1 MTLEPTRTAA
11 GIANTAHP
19 EVEFALVL
27 ARTIDAVQ
35 GDPEQ
40 LRQVIYE
47 LARQKLEQL
56 QAGDPAEQQRLALAL
71 EVAIAGVE
79 ANAKGG
85 PIVHDKIRS
94 AAIPERSFRI
104 AATVAD
110 KTSILAADNEYEF
123 GGSSPVENVRGS
135 RRMLMGQSQLLP
147 ALSLRH
153 LAMFC
158 FVAGVVVWAIT
169 FAGRTSLPT
178 PQRPEPIQPKTEL
191 SVHNKS
197 SQVPTVEKAI
207 HESRLL
213 PAAYGVYAEQGGKLL
228 ALQMLPGHAPD
239 PRVAIS
245 AAITKPSE
253 TMLLDGNAH
262 FIVFDKDGQGAHES
276 VEVRVI
282 AQVRQATNFDS
293 SGKPVV
299 AQKGGTWVIR
309 NISVPYQTIPL
320 QGNPQMYEIRSR
332 ESGKSL
338 PAGRYALIV
347 QGKSFEF
354 SVAGP
359 ITDKRQCLESISA
372 ANGVFYTECPDT

>member
-11 GIANTAHP
+11 GIANSAHP

-40 LRQVIYE
+40 LRQAIYE
-47 LARQKLEQL
+47 LARQKLEEL
-56 QAGDPAEQQRLALAL
+56 QAGDPAEKQRLALAL
-71 EVAIAGVE
+71 EVAITGVE
-79 ANAKGG
+79 ANARGG
-85 PIVHDKIRS
+85 PIVHDRIGFAALPSARS
-94 AAIPERSFRI
+94 SRTVAPVERS
-104 AATVAD
+104 
-110 KTSILAADNEYEF
+110 
-123 GGSSPVENVRGS
+123 SPIKNVRGF

-158 FVAGVVVWAIT
+158 FVAGAAVWAIN
-169 FAGRTSLPT
+169 FVGRTSSPA
-178 PQRPEPIQPKTEL
+178 PQRPEPIQPKAEI
-191 SVHNKS
+191 SIHNKS
-197 SQVPTVEKAI
+197 PHAPSVEKATS
-207 HESRLL
+207 ESGPL
-213 PAAYGVYAEQGGKLL
+213 PSAYGVYAEQGGKLI

-239 PRVAIS
+239 SRVAIS

-253 TMLLDGNAH
+253 TKLPDGNVH
-262 FIVFDKDGQGAHES
+262 FIVFDKDGQGAHEP
-276 VEVRVI
+276 VEVRVM

-299 AQKGGTWVIR
+299 AQRGRTWVIR
-309 NISVPYQTIPL
+309 NISVPYQAIPL
-320 QGNPQMYEIRSR
+320 PGNPQMYEIRSR
-332 ESGKSL
+332 EPAKSL

-354 SVAGP
+354 SIAGP

-372 ANGVFYTECPDT
+372 TNGVFYTECPGT